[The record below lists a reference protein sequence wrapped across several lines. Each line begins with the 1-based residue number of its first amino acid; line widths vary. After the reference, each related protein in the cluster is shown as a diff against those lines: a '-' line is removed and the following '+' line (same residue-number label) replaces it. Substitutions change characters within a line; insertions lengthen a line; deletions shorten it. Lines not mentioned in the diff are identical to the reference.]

1 MTRHLS
7 KKGNEIIDLVDDII
21 DHNNPFKDTFK
32 TDPVDIFIDDNLLYD
47 FDQNNKKDIK
57 MVSDDILWGE
67 NIDQND
73 ALFEELSTPP
83 VRCQI
88 VKPDARL
95 ELMANKNFKKCGR
108 QRNRKDKK
116 RHVQG
121 LQNG

>member
-7 KKGNEIIDLVDDII
+7 KKGNEIIDLVDDIM

-67 NIDQND
+67 NLDQND

-95 ELMANKNFKKCGR
+95 ELMVNKNFKKCGR

>member
-1 MTRHLS
+1 MTRQLS
-7 KKGNEIIDLVDDII
+7 KKDNEVIDLVDDIM

-32 TDPVDIFIDDNLLYD
+32 TDPVDIFNDDNLLYD
-47 FDQNNKKDIK
+47 FDQNDKKDIK

-67 NIDQND
+67 NLDQND

-88 VKPDARL
+88 VKPDTRL
-95 ELMANKNFKKCGR
+95 ELMANKNFKKCDR

>member
-7 KKGNEIIDLVDDII
+7 KKSNEIIDLVDDIM

-47 FDQNNKKDIK
+47 FDQNDKKDIK

-67 NIDQND
+67 NLDQND

-95 ELMANKNFKKCGR
+95 ELISNKNFKKCGR

>member
-7 KKGNEIIDLVDDII
+7 KKGDEIIDLVDDIM

-32 TDPVDIFIDDNLLYD
+32 TDPADIFIDDNLLYD

-57 MVSDDILWGE
+57 MVFDDILWGE
-67 NIDQND
+67 NLDQND
-73 ALFEELSTPP
+73 ALFEELSTPS